1 MAENKNY
8 PINISVEGDVNVTEE
23 VVAIIAG
30 LGALEVEGVDS
41 LTGSLTTENIS
52 KSGAS
57 RLAKAIRVIEGD
69 NKSFTIRLSINIK
82 YGFEIP
88 TVCEQVQDK
97 VKQAVETMTGLEVS
111 TVDIRIATV
120 SVS

>member
-69 NKSFTIRLSINIK
+69 NKSLTIRLSINIK

>member
-1 MAENKNY
+1 MARCATVL
-8 PINISVEGDVNVTEE
+8 S
-23 VVAIIAG
+23 IIAG

-97 VKQAVETMTGLEVS
+97 VKQAVETMTGLDVS